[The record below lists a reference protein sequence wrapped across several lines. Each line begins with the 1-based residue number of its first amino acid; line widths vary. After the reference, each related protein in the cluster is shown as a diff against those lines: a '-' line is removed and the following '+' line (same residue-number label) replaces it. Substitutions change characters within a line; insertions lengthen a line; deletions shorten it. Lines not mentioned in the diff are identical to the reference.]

1 MCGHIM
7 FMTPSSSLAS
17 RHLWRCSVCGR
28 ASQAPLDCCAR
39 PDYAP
44 QPSRS
49 LIRTTWRWL
58 GMAGHALYASLL
70 TRWTGDHEAVAQPEV
85 HVKASVTGDEA
96 SAKSPSARD
105 PESPEHAA
113 QEAEDLLVEV

>member
-1 MCGHIM
+1 MCGHII

-44 QPSRS
+44 QPSRR
-49 LIRTTWRWL
+49 LIRATWRWI
-58 GMAGHALYASLL
+58 GMAGSVLCARLL
-70 TRWTGDHEAVAQPEV
+70 TCWARYQDAAGQPEV
-85 HVKASVTGDEA
+85 GVKTIVSSDEK
-96 SAKSPSARD
+96 SAKPLSACD
-105 PESPEHAA
+105 PERAEQAA
-113 QEAEDLLVEV
+113 QELVEV